1 MNLVI
6 SENIGVNGQNIKWF
20 KRSGFLM
27 LSISIQSVI
36 DFRALIWLIKRHRRY
51 RVSQA
56 WQRSIHLPLSF
67 HVLLVGMA
75 LPLIGQCF
83 VDVDQGEGGG
93 VSSHQRPQV
102 TEQTLN
108 TQLSESLS
116 PGLWAVTGSCI
127 FPPGLNIKLENF
139 LVFQFLQTLGSLS
152 WVPTD
157 LEIWFIFHQ
166 LPH

>member
-1 MNLVI
+1 MAKTL
-6 SENIGVNGQNIKWF
+6 NGL
-20 KRSGFLM
+20 KRSVFFLM
-27 LSISIQSVI
+27 LSISVQSVV
-36 DFRALIWLIKRHRRY
+36 DFGALVWLLKRHRRFESRY

-56 WQRSIHLPLSF
+56 WQRSIHLLLSF
-67 HVLLVGMA
+67 HVLLVAMA

-127 FPPGLNIKLENF
+127 FPPCLNIKLENF
-139 LVFQFLQTLGSLS
+139 LVLQFLQTLGSLS

-157 LEIWFIFHQ
+157 LEV
-166 LPH
+166 